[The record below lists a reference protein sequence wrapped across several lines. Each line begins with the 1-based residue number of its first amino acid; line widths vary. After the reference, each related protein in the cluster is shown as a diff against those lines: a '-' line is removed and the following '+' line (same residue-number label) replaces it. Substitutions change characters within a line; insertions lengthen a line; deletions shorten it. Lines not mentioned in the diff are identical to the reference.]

1 MAVPDSSFTSTCDR
15 LSGLVDP
22 AQYERL
28 RWSRHE
34 GPMLARLVALAQGA
48 IEQRP
53 DFELIEENAAS
64 SQRRFMLKI
73 HGSRIVALVLSLDG
87 NDAVLHVEAVE
98 RGKFAVGPDARVS
111 GEFTMVDEAWMMAAL
126 ERLFAGIV
134 SV

>member
-1 MAVPDSSFTSTCDR
+1 MPDTSFTLTCDR
-15 LSGLVDP
+15 LSGIVDP

-34 GPMLARLVALAQGA
+34 APMLARLVALIQGA

-53 DFELIEENAAS
+53 DFELTEENGPTD
-64 SQRRFMLKI
+64 QRRFMLKI
-73 HGSRIVALVLSLDG
+73 HANRIIALILSLDG
-87 NDAVLHVEAVE
+87 NDAVLHIEAVE

-111 GEFTMVDEAWMMAAL
+111 EDFASVDEAWMTAAL

-134 SV
+134 PV